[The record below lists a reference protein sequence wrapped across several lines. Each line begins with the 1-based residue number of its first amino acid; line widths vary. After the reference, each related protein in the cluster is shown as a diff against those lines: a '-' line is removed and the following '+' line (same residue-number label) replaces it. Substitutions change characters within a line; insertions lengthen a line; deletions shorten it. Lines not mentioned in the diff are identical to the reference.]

1 MNNKEYQE
9 IVVQSFI
16 LEKEKTSGKHGL
28 IHIRPLPNQFPFE
41 EDMFVE
47 CSKELVNDFPLGSK
61 FILKAKITS
70 RNGGKP
76 FIYSHYSWS
85 YKVLE
90 N

>member
-1 MNNKEYQE
+1 MNQKEYSE
-9 IVVQSFI
+9 IIVESFEI
-16 LEKEKTSGKHGL
+16 DKNKTAGKHGL

-41 EDMFVE
+41 EHMLVE
-47 CSKELVNDFPLGSK
+47 CSDKLKTNYSIGTK
-61 FILKAKITS
+61 FSIKAKITS
-70 RNGGKP
+70 KNGGSP